1 MKKRLII
8 HPALFA
14 VFPFLFFYA
23 HNIQDLQQLRAV
35 WVALV
40 VGASVGLAFLAW
52 RLFRFLFKDRTKAA
66 LAATILIFIL
76 FFYGHL
82 YSLLEDRASTIAGH
96 GYLIPAVLV
105 AFGLCVYLIRRAHR
119 DFGTITRA
127 LNVVA
132 VVLIAMNAGTVISH
146 EVSAHRAASAWTY
159 LREDVTPPEVDFMP
173 DIYFIILDEYA
184 HHDTIK
190 EHYGYDNKQFVEGL
204 EEMGFF
210 VARNSTTHTD
220 RTARAVASILNMEYA
235 PETEPLRAAWRRIN
249 QNRVIDYFQAI
260 GYTCIYFG
268 HYHELG
274 RYEINADVYFNY
286 YEDADYEPLMAEM
299 ASYLLKSPAFGP
311 FHDSIGGE
319 RYEEF
324 YREGLLNTL
333 DHLGEVH
340 EMEGPKFV
348 FAHIMAPH
356 VPFVVGPDG
365 EHVEAEHF
373 YNYDDE
379 EFYLGQYIYITQE
392 ITGIIDNLLDQSA
405 TEPVIILQSDHGPR
419 WVEGWEKIL
428 NAFYLPENDHEL
440 LCDSISPVDTFRLI
454 FNHYFDAGLEP
465 AEDGRA

>member
-1 MKKRLII
+1 MKKKLII

-23 HNIQDLQQLRAV
+23 HNVQDLQQLRAV

-52 RLFRFLFKDRTKAA
+52 RLFRCFLKDRTKAA
-66 LAATILIFIL
+66 LATTLLIFLL

-82 YSLLEDRASTIAGH
+82 YGILENWASIVAGH
-96 GYLIPAVLV
+96 GYLIAAMLA
-105 AFGLCVYLIRRAHR
+105 AFGLGVYLIRRARR
-119 DFGTITRA
+119 DLGTITRA

-146 EVSAHRAASAWTY
+146 EVSAHRAASAWTGITEEVA
-159 LREDVTPPEVDFMP
+159 LPDVDFMP
-173 DIYFIILDEYA
+173 DIYFIVLDEYA
-184 HHDTIK
+184 HPDTIK
-190 EHYGYDNKQFVEGL
+190 EHYGYDNEQFIEGL
-204 EEMGFF
+204 EERGFF

-220 RTARAVASILNMEYA
+220 KTARAVASILNMEYA

-249 QNRVIDYFQAI
+249 QNRVIDYFQAM

-274 RYEINADVYFNY
+274 RYEINADMYVNY
-286 YEDADYEPLMAEM
+286 YEDADYQPLMAEM
-299 ASYLLKSPAFGP
+299 ASYLLRNPAFSP
-311 FHDSIGGE
+311 FHDSVGGE
-319 RYEEF
+319 RYEDY

-365 EHVEAEHF
+365 EHVEAEDF

-392 ITGIIDNLLDQSA
+392 VTGIIDDLLNESD
-405 TEPVIILQSDHGPR
+405 TEPIIIIQSDHGPR

-428 NAFYLPENDHEL
+428 NAFYLPDDDHEL
-440 LCDSISPVDTFRLI
+440 LCDSISPVDTFRFI
-454 FNHYFDAGLEP
+454 FNHYFDAGFEP
-465 AEDGRA
+465 SEEDRP